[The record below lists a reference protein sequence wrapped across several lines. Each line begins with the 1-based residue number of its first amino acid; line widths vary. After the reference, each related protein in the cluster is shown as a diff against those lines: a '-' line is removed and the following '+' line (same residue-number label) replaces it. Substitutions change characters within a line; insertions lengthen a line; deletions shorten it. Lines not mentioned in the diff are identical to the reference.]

1 MNIHALLSVLHLS
14 SPSLP
19 IGAFAYSQGLEGA
32 VELGFITDEASL
44 IKWLK
49 PILTRGQ
56 ANLDLPVLARCYRA
70 WQQRD
75 VETTTAEIAHWQAI
89 LLANRETAELVM
101 EEQKLGVTLHRLLH
115 SLGVE
120 LNEQTQGL
128 SYLPLYAKACVH
140 FRVPLEAAMTGWL
153 WSWLEN
159 QVMAACKTVPLGQ
172 TSAQTVLLALMP
184 AIEHAI
190 AHALEV
196 EDDDIGLT
204 LPNFAMV
211 SAWHETQYSRLFR
224 S

>member
-1 MNIHALLSVLHLS
+1 MEIHALLSVLHLS

-32 VELGFITDEASL
+32 VELGLVNNEASL
-44 IKWLK
+44 IKWLE
-49 PILTRGQ
+49 PILTRAQ

-70 WQQRD
+70 WQRND
-75 VETTTAEIAHWQAI
+75 TETTEIAHWQAI

-101 EEQKLGVTLHRLLH
+101 EEQKLGLTLRRLLK
-115 SLGVE
+115 SLDVE
-120 LNEQTQGL
+120 LSEQTQGL

-184 AIEHAI
+184 AIEDAI
-190 AHALEV
+190 AHGLEV
-196 EDDDIGLT
+196 DDDEIGLT